1 MNNHENIND
10 HNGHFQKIITN
21 TSFLFG
27 AEMYRRII
35 RIALAIFAARLL
47 GDAGYGIFAFAL
59 AFVKLFLIFTDA
71 GIHQLLIRELARK
84 KELIKRYVGNALLI
98 KIGLCIL
105 TSFAIIVIIDLSHKP
120 QAVAYTVYFITLNHI
135 FASFSLVFESI
146 FQSQE
151 KMKYVAFGNVISA
164 TVTTVFGIGIL
175 VAGGGYITLA
185 IIYAIAGFL
194 KMVYCIY
201 ISGKHFTNI
210 RILFE
215 VKVIKFILKEGTPI
229 GINLI
234 FTTIYTLVDQVML
247 SFMYNDE
254 VVGWYRA
261 AYQFVFTMTL
271 IPEQL
276 LKAAFPVLSKY
287 FIVSVDDLRNLFN
300 RLLKFLLLA
309 AISLATLLFLFSEDL
324 IRLVYGD
331 EYINGA
337 KALKILVWST
347 AFIFI
352 TLIFTNTARAIDK
365 QRFTARM
372 VMIGA
377 VLNVVLNFILIPK
390 YNIIGA
396 AVSTLV
402 TEMLIFTTHFIF
414 LSKHI
419 IRPPVLR
426 YLPKVLLI
434 NCVMVLCVY
443 ILHGLDFFILF
454 FVSIL
459 VNLIM
464 IFLCKYFIKNEL
476 NFFKN
481 LLFKRNKN
489 KALLK

>member
-1 MNNHENIND
+1 MNNQENIN
-10 HNGHFQKIITN
+10 NNNNHFRKIITN

-27 AEMYRRII
+27 AEIYRKII
-35 RIALAIFAARLL
+35 RVALVIFAARLL
-47 GDAGYGIFAFAL
+47 GDEGYGKFAFAL

-71 GIHQLLIRELARK
+71 GVHQLLIRELARN
-84 KELIKRYVGNALLI
+84 KELVKKYTGNAVLI
-98 KIGLCIL
+98 KIVLCII
-105 TSFAIIVIIDLSHKP
+105 TCFVIFVIIHLSNKP
-120 QAVAYTVYFITLNHI
+120 QDVVYTVYLLTLNQI
-135 FASFSLVFESI
+135 LISFSLIFESI
-146 FQSQE
+146 FQAWQR
-151 KMKYVAFGNVISA
+151 MKYVAFTNVISA
-164 TVTTVFGIGIL
+164 TSVTLLGVGVLI
-175 VAGGGYITLA
+175 VGGSYIELA
-185 IIYAIAGFL
+185 MMYVIASFL
-194 KMVYCIY
+194 KLVYCIF
-201 ISGKHFTNI
+201 ISNKHFVKI
-210 RILFE
+210 RIMFDF
-215 VKVIKFILKEGTPI
+215 KIIKFILKEGLPI
-229 GINLI
+229 GIN
-234 FTTIYTLVDQVML
+234 FFFATIYTLIDQVML

-287 FIVSVDDLRNLFN
+287 FVKSLADLKILFN

-309 AISLATLLFLFSEDL
+309 ALSLATFIFLFSKDL
-324 IRLVYGD
+324 IRLLYGN

-337 KALKILVWST
+337 NALQILVWST
-347 AFIFI
+347 AIIYINFIFAN
-352 TLIFTNTARAIDK
+352 TTRATNK
-365 QRFTARM
+365 QRFTAKV
-372 VMIGA
+372 VMMGA
-377 VLNVVLNFILIPK
+377 VINVILNFILIPK

-396 AVSTLV
+396 AVATLI
-402 TEMLIFTTHFIF
+402 TEVLIFTIHFIF

-434 NCVMVLCVY
+434 NGVMVLCVY

-464 IFLCKYFIKNEL
+464 TFLCKYFTKNEL
-476 NFFKN
+476 NFFRN